1 MWGSELDDPVLGAKI
16 ALAAEEAMKSIK
28 VATPF
33 GEVFFGGDKVPMFL
47 GELGLTRYLG
57 AKGQ

>member
-28 VATPF
+28 VAPP
-33 GEVFFGGDKVPMFL
+33 GEVLLGGQGTHVL
-47 GELGLTRYLG
+47 GKLV
-57 AKGQ
+57 

>member
-28 VATPF
+28 VATPRGGF
-33 GEVFFGGDKVPMFL
+33 VGGDKVPMFYK
-47 GELGLTRYLG
+47 ELV
-57 AKGQ
+57 GQGI